1 MSENPQPSESK
12 PPEAEQPAPAAS
24 VPETP
29 DAPRPAE
36 ETATTAPATPEEAQT
51 SATTEAPEPAPADTP
66 PPPAKG
72 LHWGTGRRK
81 SSVARVRLI
90 PGDGQF
96 RINKRDIEHYFT
108 EIKDR
113 EAVAAPL
120 KLTGRLKQW
129 DVFINVN
136 GGGFTGQSGA
146 IRMGL
151 ARALVAADQSCEATL
166 RDAGFLTRD
175 ARRVERKK
183 PGRRKARRSFQFSK
197 R

>member
-1 MSENPQPSESK
+1 MSENPQSSEPQ
-12 PPEAEQPAPAAS
+12 PPEAKLPATTANAS
-24 VPETP
+24 ETP
-29 DAPRPAE
+29 DAPQPAE
-36 ETATTAPATPEEAQT
+36 ETTTTAPETTAEAQT
-51 SATTEAPEPAPADTP
+51 PAAEAPESVLADTP

-72 LHWGTGRRK
+72 QHWGTGRRK

-90 PGDGQF
+90 PGDGQI
-96 RINKRDIEHYFT
+96 RINKREIEHYFT

-120 KLTGRLKQW
+120 KATGRLKQW
-129 DVFINVN
+129 DIFVNVN
-136 GGGFTGQSGA
+136 GGGSTGQAGA

-151 ARALVAADQSCEATL
+151 ARALVVADQSCEATL
-166 RDAGFLTRD
+166 RDAGFMTRD